1 MTNEVIE
8 TADLKRLKAKKF
20 IKQYAWITLGVI
32 LLDLSFFFFL
42 DTAGIVTGGMMGI
55 AIIVDP
61 YLMKIGS
68 WFTPSIFLYIVNGIC
83 LFLGLFF
90 LGKDFFLKTIY
101 ASIIQPSILF
111 VFEKTMDPYFFYNT
125 ITDTNQGFI
134 CLICSSI
141 LGGIGIGLAVK
152 YNGSTGGMDVI
163 QKIISKYF
171 KVPISTT
178 MYVTD
183 AIIVLIA
190 GFAFNPFSYNIER
203 VVLGVSGV
211 IAVGYIV
218 DVVALSLKPRR
229 TMYVITKNPELIKDL
244 IYKNLD
250 RGVTFNRVV
259 GGYTG
264 DEQVMVICT
273 MDKNEAYRMTSLV
286 SEAEPKAFTFVTS
299 CKEVRGEYEK
309 RGLL

>member
-1 MTNEVIE
+1 MFNGLDI
-8 TADLKRLKAKKF
+8 KKLKAKKF
-20 IKQYAWITLGVI
+20 LKQYLMITFGVI
-32 LLDLSFFFFL
+32 LLNLAFFFFL
-42 DTAGIVTGGMMGI
+42 EPASIVTGGMMGV
-55 AIIVDP
+55 AIIIEP
-61 YLMKIGS
+61 ILKNIGT
-68 WFTPSIFLYIVNGIC
+68 WFTSSIFLYIVNGIC
-83 LFLGLFF
+83 LVLGLIF

-101 ASIIQPSILF
+101 ASVVQPSILF
-111 VFEKTMDPYFFYNT
+111 IFERTMDHNFFYKT

-134 CLICSSI
+134 CLICASI
-141 LGGIGIGLAVK
+141 LSGVGIGIAVK
-152 YNGSTGGMDVI
+152 YNGSTGGMDVV
-163 QKIISKYF
+163 QKIISKYC

-183 AIIVLIA
+183 AIVVLFA

-211 IAVGYIV
+211 IAVGFIV

-250 RGVTFNRVV
+250 RGVTFNKVI

-273 MDKNEAYRMTSLV
+273 MDKNEAYRMTSIV
-286 SEAEPKAFTFVTS
+286 TDADPKAFTFVTS
-299 CKEVRGEYEK
+299 CKEVKGEYDK
-309 RGLL
+309 RGLLW

>member
-1 MTNEVIE
+1 MLNGLDI
-8 TADLKRLKAKKF
+8 KKIKAKKF
-20 IKQYAWITLGVI
+20 FKQYLMITFGVI
-32 LLDLSFFFFL
+32 LLNLAFFFFL
-42 DTAGIVTGGMMGI
+42 EPASIVTGGMMGI
-55 AIIVDP
+55 AIIIEP
-61 YLMKIGS
+61 MLKNIGT
-68 WFTPSIFLYIVNGIC
+68 WFTSSIFLYIVNGIC
-83 LFLGLFF
+83 LVLGLIF

-101 ASIIQPSILF
+101 ASVVQPSILF
-111 VFEKTMDPYFFYNT
+111 IFERTMDPNFFYKT

-134 CLICSSI
+134 CLICASLLS
-141 LGGIGIGLAVK
+141 GVGIGLAVK

-163 QKIISKYF
+163 QKIISKYC

-183 AIIVLIA
+183 AIVVLFA

-211 IAVGYIV
+211 IAAGFIV

-250 RGVTFNRVV
+250 RGVTFNKVI

-273 MDKNEAYRMTSLV
+273 MDKNEAYRMTSIV
-286 SEAEPKAFTFVTS
+286 TDADPKAFTFVTS
-299 CKEVRGEYEK
+299 CKEVKGEYDK
-309 RGLL
+309 RGLLW

>member
-1 MTNEVIE
+1 MLNGLDI
-8 TADLKRLKAKKF
+8 KKLKAKKF
-20 IKQYAWITLGVI
+20 LKQYLMITFGVI
-32 LLDLSFFFFL
+32 LLNLAFFFFL
-42 DTAGIVTGGMMGI
+42 EPASIVTGGMMGV
-55 AIIVDP
+55 AIIIEP
-61 YLMKIGS
+61 MLKNIGT
-68 WFTPSIFLYIVNGIC
+68 WFTSSIFLYIVNGIC
-83 LFLGLFF
+83 LVLGLIF

-101 ASIIQPSILF
+101 ASVVQPSILF
-111 VFEKTMDPYFFYNT
+111 IFERTMDHNFFYKT

-134 CLICSSI
+134 CLICASI
-141 LGGIGIGLAVK
+141 LSGVGIGIAVK
-152 YNGSTGGMDVI
+152 YNGSTGGMDVV
-163 QKIISKYF
+163 QKIISKYC

-183 AIIVLIA
+183 AIVVLFA

-211 IAVGYIV
+211 IAVGFIV

-250 RGVTFNRVV
+250 RGVTFNKVI

-273 MDKNEAYRMTSLV
+273 MDKNEAYRMTSIV
-286 SEAEPKAFTFVTS
+286 TDADPKAFTFVTS
-299 CKEVRGEYEK
+299 CKEVKGEYDK
-309 RGLL
+309 RGLLW

>member
-1 MTNEVIE
+1 MINGLDMKKI
-8 TADLKRLKAKKF
+8 KAKKF
-20 IKQYAWITLGVI
+20 LKQYLMITFGVI
-32 LLDLSFFFFL
+32 LLNLAFFFFL
-42 DTAGIVTGGMMGI
+42 EPASIVTGGMMGV
-55 AIIVDP
+55 AIIIEP
-61 YLMKIGS
+61 ILKNIGT
-68 WFTPSIFLYIVNGIC
+68 WFTSSIFLYIVNGIC
-83 LFLGLFF
+83 LVLGLIF

-101 ASIIQPSILF
+101 ASLVQPSILF
-111 VFEKTMDPYFFYNT
+111 IFERTMDHNFFYKT

-134 CLICSSI
+134 CLICASI
-141 LGGIGIGLAVK
+141 LSGVGIGIAVK
-152 YNGSTGGMDVI
+152 YNGSTGGMDVV
-163 QKIISKYF
+163 QKIISKYC

-183 AIIVLIA
+183 AIVVLFA
-190 GFAFNPFSYNIER
+190 GFTFNPFSYNIER

-211 IAVGYIV
+211 IAVGFIV

-250 RGVTFNRVV
+250 RGVTFNKVI

-273 MDKNEAYRMTSLV
+273 MDKNEAYRMTSIV
-286 SEAEPKAFTFVTS
+286 TDADPKAFTFVTS
-299 CKEVRGEYEK
+299 CKEVKGEYDK
-309 RGLL
+309 RGLLW

>member
-1 MTNEVIE
+1 MNNEVV
-8 TADLKRLKAKKF
+8 DLKKLKMKKF
-20 IKQYAWITLGVI
+20 FKQYLMITFGVI
-32 LLDLSFFFFL
+32 LLNLAFFFFL
-42 DTAGIVTGGMMGI
+42 EPAGIVTGGMMGI
-55 AIIVDP
+55 AIIIEP
-61 YLMKIGS
+61 YILKVGT
-68 WFTPSIFLYIVNGIC
+68 WFTSSIFLYIVNAIC
-83 LFLGLFF
+83 LILGLIF

-101 ASIIQPSILF
+101 ASLIQPSILF
-111 VFEKTMDPYFFYNT
+111 IFEKTMNPLFFYNT
-125 ITDTNQGFI
+125 ITNTNQGFI

-141 LGGIGIGLAVK
+141 LAGFGIGIAVK

-183 AIIVLIA
+183 AIIVLVA
-190 GFAFNPFSYNIER
+190 GFSFNPVIYDIER

-218 DVVALSLKPRR
+218 DFVALSLKPRR
-229 TMYVITKNPELIKDL
+229 TMYVITKKPEIIKEL

-250 RGVTFNRVV
+250 RGVTFNNVI

-273 MDKNEAYRMTSLV
+273 MDKNEAYKMTSIV
-286 SEAEPKAFTFVTS
+286 AEAEPKAFTFVTS

>member
-1 MTNEVIE
+1 MSLN
-8 TADLKRLKAKKF
+8 A
-20 IKQYAWITLGVI
+20 
-32 LLDLSFFFFL
+32 
-42 DTAGIVTGGMMGI
+42 
-55 AIIVDP
+55 
-61 YLMKIGS
+61 
-68 WFTPSIFLYIVNGIC
+68 IC
-83 LFLGLFF
+83 LFLGLIF

-101 ASIIQPSILF
+101 ASLVQPSILF
-111 VFEKTMDPYFFYNT
+111 IFEKTMNPLFFYNT
-125 ITDTNQGFI
+125 ITDTNQG
-134 CLICSSI
+134 LICVICASI
-141 LGGIGIGLAVK
+141 LSGLGIGIAVK
-152 YNGSTGGMDVI
+152 YNGSTGGMDVV
-163 QKIISKYF
+163 QKILSKYC

-183 AIIVLIA
+183 AIVVLIA
-190 GFAFNPFSYNIER
+190 GLSFNPFAYNIER

-211 IAVGYIV
+211 IAAGFIV

-250 RGVTFNRVV
+250 RGVTFNRVI

-286 SEAEPKAFTFVTS
+286 AEAEPKAFTFVTS
-299 CKEVRGEYEK
+299 CKELKGEYDK
-309 RGLL
+309 RGLLW

>member
-1 MTNEVIE
+1 MLNGLDI
-8 TADLKRLKAKKF
+8 KKLKAKKF
-20 IKQYAWITLGVI
+20 LKQYLMITFGVI
-32 LLDLSFFFFL
+32 LLNLAFFFFL
-42 DTAGIVTGGMMGI
+42 EPASIVTGGMMGV
-55 AIIVDP
+55 AIIIEP
-61 YLMKIGS
+61 ILKNIGT
-68 WFTPSIFLYIVNGIC
+68 WFTSSIFLYIVNGIC
-83 LFLGLFF
+83 LVLGLIF

-101 ASIIQPSILF
+101 ASLVQPSILF
-111 VFEKTMDPYFFYNT
+111 IFERTMDPNFFYKT

-134 CLICSSI
+134 CLICASI
-141 LGGIGIGLAVK
+141 LSGVGIGIAVK
-152 YNGSTGGMDVI
+152 YNGSTGGMDVV
-163 QKIISKYF
+163 QKIISKYC

-183 AIIVLIA
+183 AIVVLFA

-211 IAVGYIV
+211 IAVGFIV

-250 RGVTFNRVV
+250 RGVTFNKVI

-273 MDKNEAYRMTSLV
+273 MDKNEAYRMTSIV
-286 SEAEPKAFTFVTS
+286 TDADPKAFTFVTS
-299 CKEVRGEYEK
+299 CKEVKGEYDK
-309 RGLL
+309 RGLLW

>member
-1 MTNEVIE
+1 MFNGLDI
-8 TADLKRLKAKKF
+8 KKLKAKKF
-20 IKQYAWITLGVI
+20 LKQYLMITFGVI
-32 LLDLSFFFFL
+32 LLNLAFFFFL
-42 DTAGIVTGGMMGI
+42 EPASIVTGGMMGV
-55 AIIVDP
+55 AIIIEPILKNV
-61 YLMKIGS
+61 GT
-68 WFTPSIFLYIVNGIC
+68 WFTSSIFLYIVNGIC
-83 LFLGLFF
+83 LVLGLIF

-101 ASIIQPSILF
+101 ASLVQPSILF
-111 VFEKTMDPYFFYNT
+111 IFERTMDHNFFYKT

-134 CLICSSI
+134 CLICASI
-141 LGGIGIGLAVK
+141 LSGVGIGIAVK
-152 YNGSTGGMDVI
+152 YNGSTGGMDVV
-163 QKIISKYF
+163 QKIISKYC

-183 AIIVLIA
+183 AIVVLFA

-211 IAVGYIV
+211 IAVGFIV

-250 RGVTFNRVV
+250 RGVTFNKVI

-273 MDKNEAYRMTSLV
+273 MDKNEAYRMTSIV
-286 SEAEPKAFTFVTS
+286 TDADPKAFTFVTS
-299 CKEVRGEYEK
+299 CKEVKGEYDK
-309 RGLL
+309 RGLLW

>member
-1 MTNEVIE
+1 MLNGLDI
-8 TADLKRLKAKKF
+8 KKIKAKKF
-20 IKQYAWITLGVI
+20 LKQYLMITFGVI
-32 LLDLSFFFFL
+32 LLNLAFFFFL
-42 DTAGIVTGGMMGI
+42 EPASIVTGGMMGV
-55 AIIVDP
+55 AIIIEP
-61 YLMKIGS
+61 MLKNIGT
-68 WFTPSIFLYIVNGIC
+68 WFTSSIFLYIVNGIC
-83 LFLGLFF
+83 LVLGLIF

-101 ASIIQPSILF
+101 ASVVQPSILF
-111 VFEKTMDPYFFYNT
+111 IFERTMDPNFFYKT

-134 CLICSSI
+134 CLICASI
-141 LGGIGIGLAVK
+141 LSGVGIGIAVK
-152 YNGSTGGMDVI
+152 YNGSTGGMDVV
-163 QKIISKYF
+163 QKIISKYC

-183 AIIVLIA
+183 AIVVLFA

-211 IAVGYIV
+211 IAVGFIV

-250 RGVTFNRVV
+250 RGVTFNKVI

-273 MDKNEAYRMTSLV
+273 MDKNEAYRMTSIV
-286 SEAEPKAFTFVTS
+286 TDADPKAFTFVTS
-299 CKEVRGEYEK
+299 CKEVKGEYDK
-309 RGLL
+309 RGLLW

>member
-1 MTNEVIE
+1 MLNGLDIN
-8 TADLKRLKAKKF
+8 KLKAKKF
-20 IKQYAWITLGVI
+20 LKQYLMITFGVI
-32 LLDLSFFFFL
+32 LLNLAFFFFL
-42 DTAGIVTGGMMGI
+42 EPASIVTGGMMGV
-55 AIIVDP
+55 AIIIEP
-61 YLMKIGS
+61 MLKNIGT
-68 WFTPSIFLYIVNGIC
+68 WFTSSIFLYIVNGIC
-83 LFLGLFF
+83 LVLGLIF

-101 ASIIQPSILF
+101 ASVVQPSILF
-111 VFEKTMDPYFFYNT
+111 IFERTMDPNFFYKT

-134 CLICSSI
+134 CLICASI
-141 LGGIGIGLAVK
+141 LSGVGIGIAVK
-152 YNGSTGGMDVI
+152 YNGSTGGMDVV
-163 QKIISKYF
+163 QKIISKYC

-183 AIIVLIA
+183 AIVVLFA

-211 IAVGYIV
+211 IAVGFIV

-250 RGVTFNRVV
+250 RGVTFNKVI

-273 MDKNEAYRMTSLV
+273 MDKNEAYRMTSIV
-286 SEAEPKAFTFVTS
+286 TDADPKAFTFVTS
-299 CKEVRGEYEK
+299 CKEVKGEYDK
-309 RGLL
+309 RGLLW

>member
-1 MTNEVIE
+1 MMNGLDI
-8 TADLKRLKAKKF
+8 KKIKAKKF
-20 IKQYAWITLGVI
+20 LKQYLMITFGV
-32 LLDLSFFFFL
+32 LLLNLAFFFFL
-42 DTAGIVTGGMMGI
+42 EPASIVTGGMMGI
-55 AIIVDP
+55 AIIIEP
-61 YLMKIGS
+61 MLKNIGT
-68 WFTPSIFLYIVNGIC
+68 WFTSSIFLYIVNGIC
-83 LFLGLFF
+83 LVLGLIF

-101 ASIIQPSILF
+101 ASVVQPSILF
-111 VFEKTMDPYFFYNT
+111 IFERTMDPNFFYKT

-134 CLICSSI
+134 CLICASI
-141 LGGIGIGLAVK
+141 LSGVGIGIAVK

-163 QKIISKYF
+163 QKIISKYC

-183 AIIVLIA
+183 AIVVLFA
-190 GFAFNPFSYNIER
+190 GFTFNPFSYNIER

-211 IAVGYIV
+211 IAVGFIV

-250 RGVTFNRVV
+250 RGVTFNKVI

-273 MDKNEAYRMTSLV
+273 MDKNEAYRMTSIV
-286 SEAEPKAFTFVTS
+286 TDADPKAFTFVTS
-299 CKEVRGEYEK
+299 CKEVKGEYDK
-309 RGLL
+309 RGLLW